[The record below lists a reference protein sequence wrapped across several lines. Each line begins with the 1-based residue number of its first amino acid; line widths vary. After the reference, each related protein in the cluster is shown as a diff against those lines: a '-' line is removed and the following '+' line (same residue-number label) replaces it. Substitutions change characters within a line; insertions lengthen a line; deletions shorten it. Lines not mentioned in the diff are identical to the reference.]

1 MDKIT
6 TLTLVDDDRF
16 LRATQEELPDIE
28 YRTADGIVM
37 KPKLKDGEIVGFTAT
52 GPDGGPLPVI
62 SAEVDGRC
70 YFCVCTGSGNSTTC
84 TCTEVRCPAQ

>member
-52 GPDGGPLPVI
+52 GPDGGHPLAPHGGGRVI
-62 SAEVDGRC
+62 PNICLAASA
-70 YFCVCTGSGNSTTC
+70 
-84 TCTEVRCPAQ
+84 A